1 MRENKSNPL
10 HNIQSSQQL
19 LRKLHHSDFNGNIL
33 IKYRK
38 GEIVLV
44 RSVNSAVTP
53 DQIENINEQSKLLD
67 DFLLFS

>member
-1 MRENKSNPL
+1 MNSDKKNPL
-10 HNIQSSQQL
+10 HNIQASQQL

-38 GEIVLV
+38 GEIVLL
-44 RSVNSAVTP
+44 RSVNSAITP
-53 DQIENINEQSKLLD
+53 DQIENINEQSRLFD